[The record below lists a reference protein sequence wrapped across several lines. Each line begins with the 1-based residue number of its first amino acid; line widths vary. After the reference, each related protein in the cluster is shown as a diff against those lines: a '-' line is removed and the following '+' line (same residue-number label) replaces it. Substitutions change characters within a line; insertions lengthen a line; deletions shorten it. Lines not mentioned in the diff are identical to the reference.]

1 MTYFATFILYPILL
15 GAFGFSA
22 SPYLVKSKAERTIA
36 SYGEHGESWSFF
48 VYLSLIFVTTWV
60 QFAFNK
66 DLNRYLNGDPYLCD
80 PFTEDCSAVY
90 QAQKAAE
97 EAKKKGNEED
107 GQSVDEVLE
116 EIGDGNGG
124 TPDDFSITF

>member
-22 SPYLVKSKAERTIA
+22 SPYLVKSKSEREIA
-36 SYGEHGESWSFF
+36 SFGQHGEKYSFF
-48 VYLSLIFVTTWV
+48 VYFSLTFATTWI

-80 PFTEDCSAVY
+80 PFEEDCSAVY

-97 EAKKKGNEED
+97 EAKDKEEED
-107 GQSVDEVLE
+107 GQTVDEVLDE
-116 EIGDGNGG
+116 LDGS
-124 TPDDFSITF
+124 DDVNAEFSQAFTF